1 MAEPVVISQWDDPDI
16 LEDLLSSPFYW
27 VKPMEEIGC
36 LELLP
41 LHEFMQEHGY
51 SHLYSHSPNGG
62 EEMINYLPVGIHP
75 EAAEE
80 SIEDRLARLGL
91 PVTPNNVHL
100 YMTGFYDGN
109 DGGTDNEL
117 DLALPGNE
125 YERKNTA
132 YFVNN
137 GHRCPGWTHEEQGS
151 LAAANQRKQRLDDII
166 EFLRVLREAGDGGKT
181 PRLMN
186 TPRGPR
192 FLYKWTTQITSPLL
206 REWLPVKM
214 TVTENKPTVNPIVI
228 TKQLT
233 DVKSIGN
240 KLLPVRS
247 ITTRKLD
254 PGTSVTVET
263 HRDQDG
269 NPYDRTPAAVAG
281 WAWIW
286 RARRKYI
293 NSLKPQS
300 VVVTLKER
308 ITVPSTHV
316 WLSEADMKLIRF
328 AFRELL
334 SHWNLP
340 IDTLNIKEGETPDFP
355 DKIQAKLEALKV
367 EEDQLMLRPK
377 RLMNL
382 HRLVEIMEER
392 DVLERQLEEAF
403 VAKEVYELLMDNPV
417 AHLNPC
423 DQHVEY

>member
-1 MAEPVVISQWDDPDI
+1 MAEPALISQWDDPDI

-27 VKPMEEIGC
+27 VKPMEEVGC

-41 LHEFMQEHGY
+41 IHDFMEEHGY
-51 SHLYSHSPNGG
+51 SHLYAYSPKGG
-62 EEMINYLPVGIHP
+62 EEMINYLPVGIYP

-80 SIEDRLARLGL
+80 SIEDRLTRLGL

-117 DLALPGNE
+117 DLAQVGNA

-132 YFVNN
+132 YFVS
-137 GHRCPGWTHEEQGS
+137 GGQRLPGWTHEEQGS
-151 LAAANQRKQRLDDII
+151 LAASNQRKQRLDDII
-166 EFLRVLREAGDGGKT
+166 EFIRVIREAGDGGKT
-181 PRLMN
+181 PHLID

-192 FLYKWTTQITSPLL
+192 FRHKWTTQITNPLL
-206 REWLPVKM
+206 REFLPVKV
-214 TVTENKPTVNPIVI
+214 TVTHNRPTTNPTVI

-240 KLLPVRS
+240 QILGVRS
-247 ITTRKLD
+247 ITTRKLNHGESLTIECEQSGD
-254 PGTSVTVET
+254 
-263 HRDQDG
+263 
-269 NPYDRTPAAVAG
+269 PYDRTPLALAA

-286 RARRKYI
+286 KARRKYI

-300 VVVTLKER
+300 IVVTTKER
-308 ITVPSTHV
+308 IPIPSTHV

-334 SHWNLP
+334 AHWNLP
-340 IDTLNIKEGETPDFP
+340 IDTLNIKEGESMDYP
-355 DKIQAKLEALKV
+355 DKIQAKLEALTL
-367 EEDQLMLRPK
+367 EENQLMERPK

-392 DVLERQLEEAF
+392 DVLQRQLEEAF
-403 VAKEVYELLMDNPV
+403 VVKEIHELQLENPI